1 LKQDLINWLSRT
13 EFNLFITTTLRQAR
27 QTDDGY
33 WQRIS
38 HDDIRRTGWILRDR
52 YTKAIVG
59 KNRKLPF
66 LAFCEG
72 DGIDKRFH
80 LHILTATTSELT
92 HREHADLFRKVA
104 ARMEWVYD
112 KIDARSIKPN
122 EHSRVIGYS
131 LKQGIASF
139 IPEASFIA

>member
-1 LKQDLINWLSRT
+1 MKQHLIDWLST
-13 EFNLFITTTLRQAR
+13 KDYDLFITASLRQAR

-38 HDDIRRTGWILRDR
+38 HDDIRRTAWILRDR
-52 YTKAIVG
+52 YTKAVVG

-66 LAFCEG
+66 LAFWEG
-72 DGIDKRFH
+72 DGSDKRFH
-80 LHILTATTSELT
+80 LHILTATTKDLS
-92 HREHADLFRKVA
+92 HREHAESFRRVA

-112 KIDARSIKPN
+112 EIDARSINPN

-131 LKQGIASF
+131 LKQGTASF